1 MVIIDERTPNL
12 GLPLPYRDN
21 DMADDV
27 ERIRQSFFGLD
38 TAVGEV
44 RLTTAEAVKEA
55 GVARDAASSAA
66 QGTDR
71 ALADVAKALDTA
83 GAAVTAAAKAAD
95 TADNALELARDTL
108 ETTSRETQEARS
120 EAAQA
125 QNTGAAAVA
134 LIQAMIPRLST
145 LFGVASRRLREA
157 GAAYGRMMEDQAVR
171 LDSFSARVDELI
183 VRVEEAGTPGD
194 IASGKVVPLVFD
206 VPGATVDQVAVVS
219 PPEAVG
225 LLQLSAWAVVTGADT
240 VTVFLYNPSAA
251 TVRPASGVYRIAVL

>member
-21 DMADDV
+21 DMVDDV
-27 ERIRQSFFGLD
+27 ERIRQSFSGLD

-55 GVARDAASSAA
+55 GVARDAASSAV

-108 ETTSRETQEARS
+108 ETTSR
-120 EAAQA
+120 
-125 QNTGAAAVA
+125 G
-134 LIQAMIPRLST
+134 P
-145 LFGVASRRLREA
+145 
-157 GAAYGRMMEDQAVR
+157 
-171 LDSFSARVDELI
+171 
-183 VRVEEAGTPGD
+183 
-194 IASGKVVPLVFD
+194 
-206 VPGATVDQVAVVS
+206 
-219 PPEAVG
+219 
-225 LLQLSAWAVVTGADT
+225 
-240 VTVFLYNPSAA
+240 
-251 TVRPASGVYRIAVL
+251 VL

>member
-27 ERIRQSFFGLD
+27 ERIRQSLFGLD

-55 GVARDAASSAA
+55 GVARDAASTAA

-71 ALADVAKALDTA
+71 ALADVAKAL
-83 GAAVTAAAKAAD
+83 D

-157 GAAYGRMMEDQAVR
+157 RAAYGRMMEDQVVR
-171 LDSFSARVDELI
+171 LDSLSARVGGLI